1 MRHCSV
7 LSHSLVGRLAAERP
21 REGRRKKR
29 KLTHNN
35 TDALPSSTKLQ
46 MALIPRHLPLATL
59 KGNPRPQA
67 QIFPCFLFGGD
78 IMLLRDSGVGGGGR
92 GGEVEQN

>member
-1 MRHCSV
+1 MRRSAV
-7 LSHSLVGRLAAERP
+7 LSQSRVGRPAAERP
-21 REGRRKKR
+21 REGPQKKR

-46 MALIPRHLPLATL
+46 MALIPRHPPLAAL

-67 QIFPCFLFGGD
+67 RIFPCFLFGD
-78 IMLLRDSGVGGGGR
+78 DFMPLCDSGVGGLGG
-92 GGEVEQN
+92 